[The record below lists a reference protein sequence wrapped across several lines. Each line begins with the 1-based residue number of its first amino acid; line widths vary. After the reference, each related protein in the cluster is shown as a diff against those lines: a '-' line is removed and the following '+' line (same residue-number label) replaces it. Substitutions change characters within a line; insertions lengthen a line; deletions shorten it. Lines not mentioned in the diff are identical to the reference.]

1 MKEKLTAIFQKSP
14 YGYIGFIEE
23 LPGANTQGKT
33 LKEARENLTEA
44 VQLVLEAN
52 RQLFNEEF
60 KGIEIIKRQEIY
72 KLRSCRNIGL

>member
-33 LKEARENLTEA
+33 LEEARKNLIEA
-44 VQLVLEAN
+44 VQLVLDAN
-52 RQLFNEEF
+52 RQLFEEELN
-60 KGIEIIKRQEIY
+60 GLEIIKEDF
-72 KLRSCRNIGL
+72 GAVTA

>member
-33 LKEARENLTEA
+33 LEETRKNLIEA
-44 VQLVLEAN
+44 VQLVLDAN
-52 RQLFNEEF
+52 RQLLEEEL
-60 KGIEIIKRQEIY
+60 KGLEIIKEDF
-72 KLRSCRNIGL
+72 GAVTA

>member
-33 LKEARENLTEA
+33 LKEARENLIEA
-44 VQLVLEAN
+44 VQLVLDAN
-52 RQLFNEEF
+52 RQLFNEEY
-60 KGIEIIKRQEIY
+60 KGVDLIKEDF
-72 KLRSCRNIGL
+72 GAVTA